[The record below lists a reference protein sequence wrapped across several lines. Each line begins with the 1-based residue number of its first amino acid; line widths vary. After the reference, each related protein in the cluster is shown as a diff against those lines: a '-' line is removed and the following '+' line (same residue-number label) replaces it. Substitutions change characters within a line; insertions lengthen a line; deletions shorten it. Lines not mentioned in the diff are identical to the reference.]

1 MVSTGIQPSS
11 HFSKLFTLYA
21 RFDDLDSAVSV
32 FGSIREPNTMLWN
45 LMMKSHVECGLVD
58 SALLLYK
65 KMREL
70 GVSHDCF
77 TFPIVNRVVMLLGGE
92 VGYAGMVHCVAIQ
105 MGFGMDMYF
114 GNTMIDL
121 YVKCGAIDHA
131 RKLFDEMCQRDLVS
145 WTSMISGY
153 VSEGNVPSGLSL
165 FNEMRLELEP
175 NSVTMLIMLQGCCGT
190 ESAICGSQFHGYVI
204 KNGLLYDASVQ
215 NSILRMY
222 TKLGTINEVEG
233 FFSELDR
240 RDVVS
245 WNICISI
252 FSSRG
257 DVAKVRELFNDM
269 QGKVAP
275 SVETLTLVI
284 SALTKHGIL
293 SQGES
298 LHCLAIK
305 RGLCDHVLQT
315 SLLDLYA
322 KCGELG
328 ISDRLF
334 REIPHRNS
342 ITWGAMMFGFIQNGW
357 FSEAVGL
364 FREMQAL
371 GPEPRA
377 EILRSLVDA
386 FANLGAL
393 KLGKQIH
400 GYITRK
406 SLYEDEESYTH
417 LETSIINMYIRC
429 GSLSAARVCFDRML
443 VKDIV
448 TWTSMIEGCGSHGLG
463 FEALKLFDL
472 MIREGVRPNSVTFIS
487 LLSACSHSGLV
498 TEGCDV
504 FCSMKWK
511 FGIEPD
517 LDHYTSIVDLLGR
530 SGKLKEALA
539 VIMKM
544 MTFPD
549 SRIWGALLSG
559 CRIYSLRDVGEY
571 AAQRLLELEPDNAG
585 YYTLLSNTQASVG
598 QWDGV
603 EETRR
608 VMSEMDLK
616 KMPGWSW
623 IEAEG
628 RIYGFVSGDRSHH
641 QVEEIYEIL
650 ECLSR
655 MQ

>member
-1 MVSTGIQPSS
+1 
-11 HFSKLFTLYA
+11 
-21 RFDDLDSAVSV
+21 
-32 FGSIREPNTMLWN
+32 MLWN

-58 SALLLYK
+58 LALLLYK

-77 TFPIVNRVVMLLGGE
+77 TFPIVNKVVMLLGGE
-92 VGYAGMVHCVAIQ
+92 VRYAGMVHCVAIQ
-105 MGFGMDMYF
+105 MGFGMDVYF
-114 GNTMIDL
+114 GNTMIDM
-121 YVKCGAIDHA
+121 YVKCGEIDRA
-131 RKLFDEMCQRDLVS
+131 R
-145 WTSMISGY
+145 
-153 VSEGNVPSGLSL
+153 NVACGLSL

-175 NSVTMLIMLQGCCGT
+175 NSVTMLTMLQGCCGT
-190 ESAICGSQFHGYVI
+190 ENAICGSQFDGYVI
-204 KNGLLYDASVQ
+204 KNDLLYDASVQ

-222 TKLGTINEVEG
+222 AKLGTINEVED

-245 WNICISI
+245 WNICISF
-252 FSSRG
+252 FSSIG
-257 DVAKVRELFNDM
+257 DVAK
-269 QGKVAP
+269 
-275 SVETLTLVI
+275 
-284 SALTKHGIL
+284 
-293 SQGES
+293 
-298 LHCLAIK
+298 
-305 RGLCDHVLQT
+305 T

-371 GPEPRA
+371 GPEPTA

-400 GYITRK
+400 GYIIRK

-417 LETSIINMYIRC
+417 LETSIINMYIRS

-448 TWTSMIEGCGSHGLG
+448 TWTSMIEGYGSHGLG

-472 MIREGVRPNSVTFIS
+472 MIREGIRPNSATFIS
-487 LLSACSHSGLV
+487 LLSACSHSGLA
-498 TEGCDV
+498 TEGCDA
-504 FCSMKWK
+504 FCSLKWK

-530 SGKLKEALA
+530 FGKLKEALA
-539 VIMKM
+539 DVEF
-544 MTFPD
+544 TV
-549 SRIWGALLSG
+549 SE
-559 CRIYSLRDVGEY
+559 RDVGEH
-571 AAQRLLELEPDNAG
+571 AAQRLLELEPDNAR
-585 YYTLLSNTQASVG
+585 YHTLLSNTQASVG
-598 QWDGV
+598 QWDEV
-603 EETRR
+603 EVTRR

-616 KMPGWSW
+616 KMPGWSCQDA
-623 IEAEG
+623 IG
-628 RIYGFVSGDRSHH
+628 IDLNLLIS
-641 QVEEIYEIL
+641 
-650 ECLSR
+650 
-655 MQ
+655 

>member
-1 MVSTGIQPSS
+1 
-11 HFSKLFTLYA
+11 
-21 RFDDLDSAVSV
+21 
-32 FGSIREPNTMLWN
+32 MLWN

-58 SALLLYK
+58 LALLLYK

-77 TFPIVNRVVMLLGGE
+77 TFPIVNKVVMLLGGE
-92 VGYAGMVHCVAIQ
+92 VRYAGMVHCVAIQ
-105 MGFGMDMYF
+105 MGFGMDVYF
-114 GNTMIDL
+114 GNTMIDM
-121 YVKCGAIDHA
+121 YVKCGEIDRA
-131 RKLFDEMCQRDLVS
+131 R
-145 WTSMISGY
+145 
-153 VSEGNVPSGLSL
+153 NVACGLSL

-175 NSVTMLIMLQGCCGT
+175 NSVTMLTMLQGCCGT
-190 ESAICGSQFHGYVI
+190 ENAICGSQFDGYVI
-204 KNGLLYDASVQ
+204 KNDLLYDASVQ

-222 TKLGTINEVEG
+222 AKLGTINEVED

-240 RDVVS
+240 RD
-245 WNICISI
+245 
-252 FSSRG
+252 
-257 DVAKVRELFNDM
+257 
-269 QGKVAP
+269 GKVAP
-275 SVETLTLVI
+275 GVETLTLVI

-371 GPEPRA
+371 GPEPTA

-400 GYITRK
+400 GYIIRK

-417 LETSIINMYIRC
+417 LETSIINMYIRS

-448 TWTSMIEGCGSHGLG
+448 TWTSMIEGYGSHGLG

-472 MIREGVRPNSVTFIS
+472 MIREGIRPNSATFIS
-487 LLSACSHSGLV
+487 LLSACSHSGLA
-498 TEGCDV
+498 TEGFGVLFFQDV
-504 FCSMKWK
+504 EFTVS
-511 FGIEPD
+511 D
-517 LDHYTSIVDLLGR
+517 
-530 SGKLKEALA
+530 
-539 VIMKM
+539 
-544 MTFPD
+544 
-549 SRIWGALLSG
+549 
-559 CRIYSLRDVGEY
+559 RDVGEH
-571 AAQRLLELEPDNAG
+571 AAQRLLELEPDNAR
-585 YYTLLSNTQASVG
+585 YHTLLSNTQASVG
-598 QWDGV
+598 QWDEV
-603 EETRR
+603 EVTRR

-616 KMPGWSW
+616 KMPGWSCQDA
-623 IEAEG
+623 IG
-628 RIYGFVSGDRSHH
+628 IDLNLLIS
-641 QVEEIYEIL
+641 
-650 ECLSR
+650 
-655 MQ
+655 

>member
-1 MVSTGIQPSS
+1 
-11 HFSKLFTLYA
+11 
-21 RFDDLDSAVSV
+21 
-32 FGSIREPNTMLWN
+32 MLWN
-45 LMMKSHVECGLVD
+45 SMMKSHVECGLVD

-77 TFPIVNRVVMLLGGE
+77 TFPIVNSVVMLLGGE
-92 VGYAGMVHCVAIQ
+92 VRYAGMVHCVAIQ
-105 MGFGMDMYF
+105 MGFGMDAYF

-121 YVKCGAIDHA
+121 YVKCGEIDRA
-131 RKLFDEMCQRDLVS
+131 R
-145 WTSMISGY
+145 
-153 VSEGNVPSGLSL
+153 NVVCGLSL

-175 NSVTMLIMLQGCCGT
+175 NSVTMLTMLQGCCGT
-190 ESAICGSQFHGYVI
+190 ENAIRGSQFHGYVI

-215 NSILRMY
+215 NSVLRMY
-222 TKLGTINEVEG
+222 AKLGTINEVED

-245 WNICISI
+245 WNICISF
-252 FSSRG
+252 FSSIG
-257 DVAKVRELFNDM
+257 DVAK
-269 QGKVAP
+269 
-275 SVETLTLVI
+275 
-284 SALTKHGIL
+284 
-293 SQGES
+293 
-298 LHCLAIK
+298 
-305 RGLCDHVLQT
+305 T

-400 GYITRK
+400 GYIIGK

-417 LETSIINMYIRC
+417 LETSIINMYMRS

-448 TWTSMIEGCGSHGLG
+448 TWTSMIEGYGSHGLG
-463 FEALKLFDL
+463 FEALKLFDV
-472 MIREGVRPNSVTFIS
+472 MIREGIRPNSVTFIS

-498 TEGCDV
+498 TEGFGVLFFQDV
-504 FCSMKWK
+504 EFTVS
-511 FGIEPD
+511 D
-517 LDHYTSIVDLLGR
+517 
-530 SGKLKEALA
+530 
-539 VIMKM
+539 
-544 MTFPD
+544 
-549 SRIWGALLSG
+549 
-559 CRIYSLRDVGEY
+559 RDVGEY
-571 AAQRLLELEPDNAG
+571 AAQRLLELEPDNAR
-585 YYTLLSNTQASVG
+585 YHTLLSNTQASVG
-598 QWDGV
+598 QWDEV
-603 EETRR
+603 EVTRR

-616 KMPGWSW
+616 KMPGWSCQDA
-623 IEAEG
+623 IG
-628 RIYGFVSGDRSHH
+628 IDFNLLIS
-641 QVEEIYEIL
+641 
-650 ECLSR
+650 
-655 MQ
+655 

>member
-1 MVSTGIQPSS
+1 
-11 HFSKLFTLYA
+11 
-21 RFDDLDSAVSV
+21 
-32 FGSIREPNTMLWN
+32 
-45 LMMKSHVECGLVD
+45 
-58 SALLLYK
+58 
-65 KMREL
+65 
-70 GVSHDCF
+70 
-77 TFPIVNRVVMLLGGE
+77 
-92 VGYAGMVHCVAIQ
+92 
-105 MGFGMDMYF
+105 
-114 GNTMIDL
+114 
-121 YVKCGAIDHA
+121 
-131 RKLFDEMCQRDLVS
+131 
-145 WTSMISGY
+145 
-153 VSEGNVPSGLSL
+153 
-165 FNEMRLELEP
+165 
-175 NSVTMLIMLQGCCGT
+175 
-190 ESAICGSQFHGYVI
+190 
-204 KNGLLYDASVQ
+204 
-215 NSILRMY
+215 
-222 TKLGTINEVEG
+222 
-233 FFSELDR
+233 
-240 RDVVS
+240 
-245 WNICISI
+245 
-252 FSSRG
+252 
-257 DVAKVRELFNDM
+257 
-269 QGKVAP
+269 
-275 SVETLTLVI
+275 
-284 SALTKHGIL
+284 
-293 SQGES
+293 
-298 LHCLAIK
+298 
-305 RGLCDHVLQT
+305 
-315 SLLDLYA
+315 
-322 KCGELG
+322 
-328 ISDRLF
+328 
-334 REIPHRNS
+334 
-342 ITWGAMMFGFIQNGW
+342 
-357 FSEAVGL
+357 
-364 FREMQAL
+364 
-371 GPEPRA
+371 
-377 EILRSLVDA
+377 
-386 FANLGAL
+386 
-393 KLGKQIH
+393 
-400 GYITRK
+400 
-406 SLYEDEESYTH
+406 
-417 LETSIINMYIRC
+417 
-429 GSLSAARVCFDRML
+429 
-443 VKDIV
+443 
-448 TWTSMIEGCGSHGLG
+448 MIEGCGSHGLG

-498 TEGCDV
+498 TEGCDA

>member
-1 MVSTGIQPSS
+1 
-11 HFSKLFTLYA
+11 
-21 RFDDLDSAVSV
+21 
-32 FGSIREPNTMLWN
+32 MLWN

-58 SALLLYK
+58 LALLLYK

-77 TFPIVNRVVMLLGGE
+77 TFPIVNKVVMLLGGE
-92 VGYAGMVHCVAIQ
+92 V
-105 MGFGMDMYF
+105 
-114 GNTMIDL
+114 
-121 YVKCGAIDHA
+121 
-131 RKLFDEMCQRDLVS
+131 
-145 WTSMISGY
+145 
-153 VSEGNVPSGLSL
+153 
-165 FNEMRLELEP
+165 
-175 NSVTMLIMLQGCCGT
+175 
-190 ESAICGSQFHGYVI
+190 SQFDGYVI
-204 KNGLLYDASVQ
+204 KNDLLYDASVQ

-222 TKLGTINEVEG
+222 AKLGTINEVED

-240 RDVVS
+240 RD
-245 WNICISI
+245 
-252 FSSRG
+252 
-257 DVAKVRELFNDM
+257 
-269 QGKVAP
+269 GKVAP
-275 SVETLTLVI
+275 GVETLTLVI

-371 GPEPRA
+371 GPEPTA

-400 GYITRK
+400 GYIIRK

-417 LETSIINMYIRC
+417 LETSIINMYIRS

-448 TWTSMIEGCGSHGLG
+448 TWTSMIEGYGSHGLG

-472 MIREGVRPNSVTFIS
+472 MIREGIRPNSATFIS
-487 LLSACSHSGLV
+487 LLSACSHSGLA
-498 TEGCDV
+498 TEGFGVLFFQDV
-504 FCSMKWK
+504 EFTVS
-511 FGIEPD
+511 D
-517 LDHYTSIVDLLGR
+517 
-530 SGKLKEALA
+530 
-539 VIMKM
+539 
-544 MTFPD
+544 
-549 SRIWGALLSG
+549 
-559 CRIYSLRDVGEY
+559 RDVGEH
-571 AAQRLLELEPDNAG
+571 AAQRLLELEPDNAR
-585 YYTLLSNTQASVG
+585 YHTLLSNTQASVG
-598 QWDGV
+598 QWDEV
-603 EETRR
+603 EVTRR

-616 KMPGWSW
+616 KMPGWSCQDA
-623 IEAEG
+623 IG
-628 RIYGFVSGDRSHH
+628 IDLNLLIS
-641 QVEEIYEIL
+641 
-650 ECLSR
+650 
-655 MQ
+655 